1 MTGLESFLN
10 RKTTHNTMYVRI
22 IVILADEWIGGKKV
36 CVAILTDY
44 HCWSTVSRSYID
56 RT

>member
-1 MTGLESFLN
+1 MTGLDSFLN

-44 HCWSTVSRSYID
+44 HC
-56 RT
+56 

>member
-22 IVILADEWIGGKKV
+22 IVIIADEWMSGKR
-36 CVAILTDY
+36 CLLLYLLITTAGPL
-44 HCWSTVSRSYID
+44 SLD